1 MTKVVQNASNVSGNN
16 APTSRSEALPTDRGP
31 TGETSSGRPR
41 SNSDTTGHRSRSA
54 PTSRSPQTLRQVL
67 ELNNKI
73 NPFAYCHHLRGRTSR
88 RKFKQNMRIIISDGG
103 ATSSMFSDRSL
114 FTNYRPCRNTYVKMA
129 EGTIIEVKGIGDVG
143 KLKDVLHVE
152 GLVFDLVSESW
163 CDKQGMQGHWG
174 GGVRYVEDTD
184 GSIFYTSYLEEGLYI
199 VNPVLLG
206 IEDPHYADQE
216 DFCLASKTEVSNTI
230 HQRLAHINERRTE
243 RGIASGHIPWLHDSS
258 PTNLKKCSDPCVVC
272 QLAKSQRRQF
282 SKPLHPV
289 YVPGQHTY
297 LDLYGPIEC
306 ASLIDG
312 SLYCAGFI
320 DAFSAH
326 L

>member
-1 MTKVVQNASNVSGNN
+1 MMKAVQGNIISAASESNN
-16 APTSRSEALPTDRGP
+16 
-31 TGETSSGRPR
+31 TSSEPTHRRPR
-41 SNSDTTGHRSRSA
+41 SNSESSVPHEKAKA
-54 PTSRSPQTLRQVL
+54 PYKISTTLRNIL
-67 ELNNKI
+67 ELNNKT
-73 NPFAYCHHLRGRTSR
+73 NPMAKCFHLRGRTSK
-88 RKFKQNMRIIISDGG
+88 RKFKQRMRIIISDGG
-103 ATSSMFSDRSL
+103 ATSSMFSDRAL
-114 FTNYRPCRNTYVKMA
+114 FTNYRECKNTWVKMA
-129 EGTIIEVKGIGDVG
+129 EGAMCEVKGIGDVG

-184 GSIFYTSYLEEGLYI
+184 GTLFYTSYLEEGLYI

-206 IEDPHYADQE
+206 IEDSKYADQE
-216 DFCLASKTEVSNTI
+216 DFCLASKAEVSNI
-230 HQRLAHINERRTE
+230 LHQRLAHINENRTE
-243 RGIASGHIPWLHDSS
+243 SGIARGHIPWEHESI
-258 PTNLKKCSDPCVVC
+258 PKNLKKCSDPCVVC
-272 QLAKSQRRQF
+272 QFAKSQSRTF
-282 SKPLHPV
+282 NNPLRPV

-306 ASLIDG
+306 ESLIDG

-320 DAFSAH
+320 DAFSSH